1 MKHIRYHQHILLLL
15 SLTLLACGGKK
26 SADSANVDSQKG
38 LVTFHLNA
46 PPSKVEPL
54 LLSELADSVS
64 YVALETTKETLTKDA
79 VQYGD
84 RFYSIINQCLC
95 CFDKNGKYLHQFG
108 RRGQGPDEYIWY
120 GNEYWAFNVDITTN
134 WVYIRVMGGKYLI
147 YDENGKY
154 LSSRSPDQLH
164 KRTVTMVY
172 DNIAYLY
179 QLDTSYVIDM
189 RTNQVINI
197 KMANDEILKE
207 IKIIHQENYDKQI
220 SYLPGNS
227 LKSYSSKD
235 AYYLRYVYYSDTVF
249 VAHNKEFRPFC
260 LLNTQN
266 KYKYE
271 DQYTDPAKSMVYQ
284 PLVLRMQ
291 VFKEKLLLCV
301 QYTTS
306 EKDCFVD
313 KKENLYWV
321 VCNFNDGS
329 VTYHSY
335 NIVNDLDGGPNILVD
350 EKDINCLSVEDL
362 KNDEEIY
369 NSYFTEGVKA
379 KLKDQEGKFQRLIE
393 PLADDANPIIRT
405 IHWKE

>member
-1 MKHIRYHQHILLLL
+1 MKELFLALLLL
-15 SLTLLACGGKK
+15 LVGCTTPQKK
-26 SADSANVDSQKG
+26 NDDTTKAGDKG
-38 LVTFHLNA
+38 LMTFHLNA
-46 PPSKVEPL
+46 PPSTVKPL

-64 YVALETTKETLTKDA
+64 YVALETTKETLTGNA

-84 RFYSIINQCLC
+84 RFYSIINKCLC
-95 CFDKNGKYLHQFG
+95 CFDKNGKYIHQVG
-108 RRGQGPDEYIWY
+108 RRGQGPDEYIWH
-120 GNEYWAFNVDITTN
+120 GNEYWAFRVDITTN

-154 LSSRSPDQLH
+154 LSSKSPDQLH
-164 KRTVTMVY
+164 KGGIIMVY

-179 QLDTSYVIDM
+179 PLDTCYVIDIQN
-189 RTNQVINI
+189 NQVISTKTTSN
-197 KMANDEILKE
+197 EILEKS
-207 IKIIHQENYDKQI
+207 KISRQENYDKQVNA
-220 SYLPGNS
+220 LPGNT
-227 LKSYSSKD
+227 LESYSSKD
-235 AYYLRYVYYSDTVF
+235 AYYLRYVFYSDTVF
-249 VAHNKEFRPFC
+249 VAQNKEFRPFC
-260 LLNTQN
+260 LLSAQN
-266 KYKYE
+266 KYKFGDE
-271 DQYTDPAKSMVYQ
+271 YTDPAKSMVYQ

-306 EKDCFVD
+306 EKECFLD
-313 KKENLYWV
+313 KKENFYWV

-362 KNDEEIY
+362 KNDKEIY

-379 KLKDQEGKFQRLIE
+379 KLKDQEGKFQRIFE